1 MAKLNIDNLVGR
13 VASYE
18 KAIDTARPTDKP
30 KKKEA
35 VRNTK
40 VINFLM
46 KEGDSRRIED
56 LVSKFQ
62 SKKSAVFCELI
73 NHLYHVYTTTP
84 NRVIDEIE
92 SEISKDPMILKGIKV
107 SYSVRLEFIEILDI
121 LKEETNNYLY
131 DILSAAINIYSED
144 HNIYIKKAKRTDS
157 EIKTYNL
164 IRSSGRHDKSN
175 TRIK

>member
-1 MAKLNIDNLVGR
+1 MSKLNIDNLVGR
-13 VASYE
+13 VASYSE
-18 KAIDTARPTDKP
+18 VIETARPIDKP
-30 KKKEA
+30 KKKES

-40 VINFLM
+40 VINLLI

-73 NHLYHVYTTTP
+73 NHLYHVYRTTP
-84 NRVIDEIE
+84 KRVTDEIKK
-92 SEISKDPMILKGIKV
+92 EISNDPKVLKGIKV
-107 SYSVRLEFIEILDI
+107 SYSVRLDFIPILDS
-121 LKEETNNYLY
+121 LKKETNNYLY

-144 HNIYIKKAKRTDS
+144 HNIYIRKAKKTDS

-164 IRSSGRHDKSN
+164 IRSIGRHDKSN